1 VASLSEVVKPALSPK
16 KCSDAGDRLPGVR
29 EDSAVRKP
37 IQEQERPLSA
47 EEPKGKSSAGREEII
62 GQSAGEGVGAAR
74 SSDEASNDRG
84 AKGPQ

>member
-1 VASLSEVVKPALSPK
+1 MANLSEVVKPALLPK
-16 KCSDAGDRLPGVR
+16 QCSKAGGRLPGVE

-37 IQEQERPLSA
+37 VQEHERPLPA
-47 EEPKGKSSAGREEII
+47 EEPKGKSNAGRKEII
-62 GQSAGEGVGAAR
+62 GQGVGEGVGAAR

>member
-1 VASLSEVVKPALSPK
+1 M
-16 KCSDAGDRLPGVR
+16 AGDRLPGVE

-37 IQEQERPLSA
+37 IQEHERPLSA
-47 EEPKGKSSAGREEII
+47 DDPKGKSSAGRKEII
-62 GQSAGEGVGAAR
+62 GQSAGGGVGAAR